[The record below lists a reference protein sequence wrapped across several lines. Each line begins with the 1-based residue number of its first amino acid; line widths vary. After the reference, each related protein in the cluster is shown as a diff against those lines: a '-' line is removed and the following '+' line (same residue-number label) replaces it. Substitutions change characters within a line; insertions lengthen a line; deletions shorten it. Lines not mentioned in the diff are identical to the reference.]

1 MWLPPAQK
9 KKSNG
14 HINTYKDTKNR
25 LTKPQL
31 ILRRKKSKQ
40 GEQRKQGKRPTT
52 QRSPTSDLK
61 HKKQAYKQ
69 NYKDAKFNTMFETEK
84 TSLANRSA
92 TEWALRLTWQNET
105 QISFIRSS
113 ISSKIGVSFHGTLA
127 FMKAHR
133 IVQSESCS
141 TIMLQMFIHLA
152 SQTPVLKAINFALF
166 TKQKPAS
173 PENERMRL
181 PILLQGFSWHLGR
194 QTKISQ
200 NLVIQLGIRAS
211 QEVGPWRHLYEGL
224 QCCGIKDLIKVS
236 KILGLP
242 KSESETDIFTLSRLK
257 CIMNQ
262 GPQKKEQ
269 EKTCIGFYR
278 IQCAP

>member
-52 QRSPTSDLK
+52 KRSPTSNLK

-69 NYKDAKFNTMFETEK
+69 NYKDAKFNTKFESEK

-92 TEWALRLTWQNET
+92 TELALRET

-113 ISSKIGVSFHGTLA
+113 ISSKIGIRFHGTLA
-127 FMKAHR
+127 FMEAHR

-152 SQTPVLKAINFALF
+152 SQTPVLKVINFALF

-173 PENERMRL
+173 PENERM
-181 PILLQGFSWHLGR
+181 
-194 QTKISQ
+194 
-200 NLVIQLGIRAS
+200 
-211 QEVGPWRHLYEGL
+211 
-224 QCCGIKDLIKVS
+224 
-236 KILGLP
+236 
-242 KSESETDIFTLSRLK
+242 
-257 CIMNQ
+257 
-262 GPQKKEQ
+262 
-269 EKTCIGFYR
+269 
-278 IQCAP
+278 